1 MGFAPLGALAMD
13 PLFRQ
18 DLDGSPWIQIGVD
31 LKIARFWIVVARTAP
46 LGRVNLLPNFLGRH
60 GLNAKVRGA
69 LNAGHFYDRG
79 LS

>member
-1 MGFAPLGALAMD
+1 MGFAPLGPLAMD

-31 LKIARFWIVVARTAP
+31 LKIARFWIVVARPAP
-46 LGRVNLLPNFLGRH
+46 LGRVDFLPDLLGSH
-60 GLNAKVRGA
+60 GLNAKVRRA
-69 LNAGHFYDRG
+69 LDAGYFYDRR

>member
-46 LGRVNLLPNFLGRH
+46 LGRVDLLPDLLGRH
-60 GLNAKVRGA
+60 GLNSEVRGT
-69 LNAGHFYDRG
+69 LDPGYFNDRR
-79 LS
+79 LA